1 MGVNIIFELFNSFF
15 YSFNSKG
22 KLIEILEEI
31 KQETLEKTKS
41 TFENVTQKFKGDT

>member
-31 KQETLEKTKS
+31 NLETLEETKATNES
-41 TFENVTQKFKGDT
+41 MP